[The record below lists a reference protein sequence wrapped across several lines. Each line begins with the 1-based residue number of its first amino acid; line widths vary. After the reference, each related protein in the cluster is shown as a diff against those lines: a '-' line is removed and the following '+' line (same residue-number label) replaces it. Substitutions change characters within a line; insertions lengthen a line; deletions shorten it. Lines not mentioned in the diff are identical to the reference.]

1 MAIWIEED
9 AKLLVQGITG
19 KQGMFHADKMVEYG
33 TNVVGG
39 CTPGKGGQTVE
50 LQGKPF
56 PVWNSMFEAIEATDA
71 DATVI
76 YVPPP
81 FAAEAIME
89 AADAFAT
96 LKGGKLLFCRSFATG
111 NDGAS
116 MTHPLA
122 GWGSGTCNET
132 DDGLRDVFSSPSG
145 GFLFGVPTDFT
156 DHDDGFGLVVGL
168 ERGEALNEAGPVDGV
183 AADTAA
189 GRLTLVD
196 AHRLGDRFVGEGAG
210 L

>member
-9 AKLLVQGITG
+9 AKVLVQGITG

-33 TNVVGG
+33 TQIVGG

-56 PVWNSMFEAIEATDA
+56 PVWNSMTEAIMETDA

-89 AADAFAT
+89 AADAFDSV
-96 LKGGKLLFCRSFATG
+96 K
-111 NDGAS
+111 
-116 MTHPLA
+116 
-122 GWGSGTCNET
+122 
-132 DDGLRDVFSSPSG
+132 
-145 GFLFGVPTDFT
+145 
-156 DHDDGFGLVVGL
+156 
-168 ERGEALNEAGPVDGV
+168 
-183 AADTAA
+183 
-189 GRLTLVD
+189 
-196 AHRLGDRFVGEGAG
+196 GEGVIVCITEGIPTLDMVKAVAYV
-210 L
+210 